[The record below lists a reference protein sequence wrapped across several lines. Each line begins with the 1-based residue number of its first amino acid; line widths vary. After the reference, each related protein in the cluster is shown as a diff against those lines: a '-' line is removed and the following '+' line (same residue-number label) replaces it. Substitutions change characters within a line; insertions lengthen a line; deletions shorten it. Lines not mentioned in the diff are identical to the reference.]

1 MPLTARSYF
10 YFHCYYYRT
19 LLLLHHHL
27 QCALPRLLVP
37 GSSSGVTAISDI
49 PCRMVLVEDP
59 PGGNTVLQPQELA
72 AAVEDSWV
80 RIQPML
86 DHTMVREMAIT
97 GNE

>member
-1 MPLTARSYF
+1 
-10 YFHCYYYRT
+10 
-19 LLLLHHHL
+19 
-27 QCALPRLLVP
+27 
-37 GSSSGVTAISDI
+37 
-49 PCRMVLVEDP
+49 MVLVEDP